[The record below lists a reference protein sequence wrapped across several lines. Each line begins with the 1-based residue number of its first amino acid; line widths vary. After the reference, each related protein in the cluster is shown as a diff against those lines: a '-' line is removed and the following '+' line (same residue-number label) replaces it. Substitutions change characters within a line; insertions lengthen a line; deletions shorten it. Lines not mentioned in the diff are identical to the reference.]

1 MSEIL
6 AIVLFLLVA
15 AIHRY
20 ILSYRKQVWLGAIV
34 PGIYVIFVIFVIMN
48 SKHTLSFGDYIPF
61 TVGFTILLAFW
72 VDGHYSYQKK
82 IEKELDSTKAK
93 DNQ

>member
-1 MSEIL
+1 MTEIL
-6 AIVLFLLVA
+6 AIALFLIVA

-20 ILSYRKQVWLGAIV
+20 ILSYRSQVWLGAIV
-34 PGIYVIFVIFVIMN
+34 PVIYIGFVVFVLLN
-48 SKHTLSFGDYIPF
+48 ANRSLTLGDYIPF
-61 TVGFTILLAFW
+61 TVGLTILLAFW

-82 IEKELDSTKAK
+82 LEKELDYTKAK